1 MMERRRQLGGSLPK
15 RVVRAKPMKV
25 PGDEMYDE
33 LKQGSGKSKIATTMA
48 VVRLLRD
55 WMKDKEIGPRIVPIA
70 PDEYRTFGMDSMFP
84 SAKVYNPAGQVYE
97 SVDRK
102 LLLKWREATDGQL
115 LHEGISE
122 AGAMASATA
131 AGSSYSTHGEV
142 MIPFYIF
149 YSMFGFQRTGDSIWA
164 MADQLARGFL
174 IGATAGRTTLTGE
187 GLQHA
192 DGHSPLL
199 AATNPA
205 VVHYDPAHAHEVAHI
220 MQDGLRRMY
229 TTSEEHPQGEDVIFY
244 ITVYN
249 EPVTQPKEPEDLD
262 VEALLKGIYKFG
274 DAPEVSGGESEEA
287 PRAQLLASGVGF
299 PWIQK
304 AQQLLADDWGVAAD
318 LWSVTS
324 WNELARDAVAAEKW
338 TLNHP
343 EDDAKVPFVTS
354 TLEGAAGP
362 FVAVSDYMRAVPL
375 QIAHWVP
382 GDYHVLGT
390 DGFGFA
396 DTRPAARRFFQVDA
410 ESVVVA
416 TLRALA
422 DRGEVKPEAVAE
434 AFAKY
439 RIDDPT
445 AVADVKQEGGD
456 A

>member
-1 MMERRRQLGGSLPK
+1 
-15 RVVRAKPMKV
+15 
-25 PGDEMYDE
+25 
-33 LKQGSGKSKIATTMA
+33 MA
-48 VVRLLRD
+48 VVRQLRD
-55 WMKDKEIGPRIVPIA
+55 WMKDKEIGHRIVPIA

-84 SAKVYNPAGQVYE
+84 SAKVYNPGGQRYE

-102 LLLKWREATDGQL
+102 LLLKWREDKAGQL

-199 AATNPA
+199 AVTNPA
-205 VVHYDPAHAHEVAHI
+205 VVHYDPAFAHEVAHI

-229 TTSEEHPQGEDVIFY
+229 TVTDDHPQGENVIFY

-249 EPVTQPKEPEDLD
+249 EPIVMPKEPEDLD
-262 VEALLKGIYKFG
+262 VEALLKGIYHFA
-274 DAPEVSGGESEEA
+274 DAPKVSGNGSA
-287 PRAQLLASGVGF
+287 PRVQLLASGVGF

-324 WNELARDAVAAEKW
+324 WNELARDGVEAEKW

-343 EDDAKVPFVTS
+343 DEDAKVPFVT
-354 TLEGAAGP
+354 TALADAKGP
-362 FVAVSDYMRAVPL
+362 FVAVSDYMRAVPM

-422 DRGEVKPEAVAE
+422 ERGEVKPELAAE
-434 AFAKY
+434 AFKKY